1 MRGVG
6 GEACSVRAH
15 RFGFFYSRFAPGL
28 APDPGSNAISLHRTR
43 VGGTPHDLNENVALH
58 RTPSHLI
65 AIGVA
70 RPLKA
75 RALASLDRNRATTL
89 LPEQPKPAQP
99 IMTMISPNPQF
110 VVGFA
115 QIRAALNS

>member
-15 RFGFFYSRFAPGL
+15 WFGFFYSRFAPGF

-58 RTPSHLI
+58 RTPSHSI
-65 AIGVA
+65 A
-70 RPLKA
+70 
-75 RALASLDRNRATTL
+75 SDRYRGC
-89 LPEQPKPAQP
+89 
-99 IMTMISPNPQF
+99 SPF
-110 VVGFA
+110 EGEGTGIV
-115 QIRAALNS
+115 RS